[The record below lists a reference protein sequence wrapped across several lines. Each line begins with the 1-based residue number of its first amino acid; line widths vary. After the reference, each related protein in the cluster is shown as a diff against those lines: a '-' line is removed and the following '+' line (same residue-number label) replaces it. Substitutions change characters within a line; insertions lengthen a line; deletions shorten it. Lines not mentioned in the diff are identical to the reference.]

1 MTLLSH
7 ADYERIAANLSY
19 PTEAFIGGTFAP
31 ALSGETMPTV
41 NPATGKEIA
50 RVASC
55 GREDVDKAVAA
66 ARKAFESGAWSRM
79 HPSER
84 KKILMRFIGLI
95 KKHQVELAVL
105 ESLDSGKP
113 VRECLLTDLPE
124 TIECLEWH
132 AECADKQYGGI
143 SPSGDGRLGLI
154 VREPAGVV
162 ACVLPWNFPLMM
174 VGWKLGPALAEGNS
188 VILKPA
194 SVTSLSTLKLAE
206 FAAEAGE
213 YTWNSSSEP
222 TIFQGGLEGLEGS
235 WETLKRRFAFG
246 GDTAKD
252 QRVYFFNLK
261 ELVGN
266 KYGTPAPIPFRVV
279 DNNIG
284 LDMDVSIRCNGEYSY
299 KIADPMLFYKNVCG
313 NVSQDYTRDQLDS
326 QLKSEFLTA
335 LQPAFARI
343 SAQGIRYSALP
354 GHTMELAQAMN
365 EVLSGKWGATRGL
378 AIVAVGVN
386 SVTASA
392 EDEAT
397 IKELQKSA
405 VFRNTNMAAAHM
417 VQAQAEAMKTAA
429 GNKNGAMM
437 GFMGMN
443 MAQSAGGFNAASLFQ
458 MGQQQPAAPAPAAPA
473 APAAGANTWKCSC
486 GAVNTGKFC
495 VECGAS
501 KPADGWVCSC
511 GAVNKGKFCSECG
524 AKKPASEPLYRCD
537 KCGWEPEDPRH
548 PPKFCPECGDK
559 FDDEDIR

>member
-1 MTLLSH
+1 M
-7 ADYERIAANLSY
+7 
-19 PTEAFIGGTFAP
+19 
-31 ALSGETMPTV
+31 
-41 NPATGKEIA
+41 
-50 RVASC
+50 
-55 GREDVDKAVAA
+55 
-66 ARKAFESGAWSRM
+66 
-79 HPSER
+79 
-84 KKILMRFIGLI
+84 GLI
-95 KKHQVELAVL
+95 KAALGSVGSVLADQWKEYFYCDSMAANVL
-105 ESLDSGKP
+105 VTKGKK
-113 VRECLLTDLPE
+113 RTSSRSSNTKGSDN
-124 TIECLEWH
+124 I
-132 AECADKQYGGI
+132 I
-143 SPSGDGRLGLI
+143 SNG
-154 VREPAGVV
+154 
-162 ACVLPWNFPLMM
+162 
-174 VGWKLGPALAEGNS
+174 S
-188 VILKPA
+188 VIAVNEGQCMMIVEQGKI
-194 SVTSLSTLKLAE
+194 VE

-343 SAQGIRYSALP
+343 SALGIRYSALP

-443 MAQSAGGFNAASLFQ
+443 MAQSAGGFNANSLFQ
-458 MGQQQPAAPAPAAPA
+458 MGQQQPAASAPAAPA

-501 KPADGWVCSC
+501 KPADGWACSC

-537 KCGWEPEDPRH
+537 KCGWEPEDPKH

>member
-1 MTLLSH
+1 M
-7 ADYERIAANLSY
+7 
-19 PTEAFIGGTFAP
+19 
-31 ALSGETMPTV
+31 
-41 NPATGKEIA
+41 
-50 RVASC
+50 
-55 GREDVDKAVAA
+55 
-66 ARKAFESGAWSRM
+66 
-79 HPSER
+79 
-84 KKILMRFIGLI
+84 GLI
-95 KKHQVELAVL
+95 KAALGSVGSVLADQWKEYFYCVSMAANVL
-105 ESLDSGKP
+105 VTKGKK
-113 VRECLLTDLPE
+113 RTSSRNSNTKGSDN
-124 TIECLEWH
+124 I
-132 AECADKQYGGI
+132 I
-143 SPSGDGRLGLI
+143 SNGS
-154 VREPAGVV
+154 VV
-162 ACVLPWNFPLMM
+162 AVNEGQCMM
-174 VGWKLGPALAEGNS
+174 IVEQGKI
-188 VILKPA
+188 V
-194 SVTSLSTLKLAE
+194 E

-343 SAQGIRYSALP
+343 SALGIRYSALP

-458 MGQQQPAAPAPAAPA
+458 MGQQQPAASAPAAPA
-473 APAAGANTWKCSC
+473 ASAAGANSWKCSC

-495 VECGAS
+495 MECGAS

-537 KCGWEPEDPRH
+537 KCGWEPEDPKH

>member
-1 MTLLSH
+1 M
-7 ADYERIAANLSY
+7 
-19 PTEAFIGGTFAP
+19 
-31 ALSGETMPTV
+31 
-41 NPATGKEIA
+41 
-50 RVASC
+50 
-55 GREDVDKAVAA
+55 
-66 ARKAFESGAWSRM
+66 
-79 HPSER
+79 
-84 KKILMRFIGLI
+84 GLI
-95 KKHQVELAVL
+95 KAALGSVGSVLADQWKEYFYCDSMASNVL
-105 ESLDSGKP
+105 VTKGKKRTSSRNSNTKGSDNIISSG
-113 VRECLLTDLPE
+113 
-124 TIECLEWH
+124 
-132 AECADKQYGGI
+132 
-143 SPSGDGRLGLI
+143 S
-154 VREPAGVV
+154 VV
-162 ACVLPWNFPLMM
+162 AVNEGQCMM
-174 VGWKLGPALAEGNS
+174 IVEQGKI
-188 VILKPA
+188 V
-194 SVTSLSTLKLAE
+194 E

-354 GHTMELAQAMN
+354 GHTMDLAQAMN
-365 EVLSGKWGATRGL
+365 EVLSSKWGATRGL

-458 MGQQQPAAPAPAAPA
+458 MGQQQPAASAPAAPA

-495 VECGAS
+495 MECGAS

-537 KCGWEPEDPRH
+537 KCGWEPEDPKH